1 MRKITEKLNNV
12 TFHVKKGDTVFVL
25 AGDDKGKRGVVL
37 EILKEK
43 NRVIVEGIN
52 IVTKHVKPTANEPEG
67 GIKKIPA
74 GVHISNLM
82 VVEPKTGEPTRIG
95 RRRNE
100 SGKLKRYSKKTQEF
114 ID

>member
-1 MRKITEKLNNV
+1 MTENLNNV
-12 TFHVKKGDTVFVL
+12 KYHVKRGDTVLVI

-43 NRVIVEGIN
+43 NRVVVEGIN

-67 GIKKIPA
+67 GIRKFPA
-74 GVHISNLM
+74 GVHVSNLK
-82 VVEPKTGEPTRIG
+82 VVDSKTGEPTRIG

-100 SGKLKRYSKKTQEF
+100 NGKLKRYSKKTQEF